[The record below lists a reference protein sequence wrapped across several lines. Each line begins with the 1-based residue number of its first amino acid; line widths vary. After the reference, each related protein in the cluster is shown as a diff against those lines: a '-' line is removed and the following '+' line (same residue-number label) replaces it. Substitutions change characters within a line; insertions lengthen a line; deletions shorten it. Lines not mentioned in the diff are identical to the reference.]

1 MRRVLILPLAALALV
16 VAGAP
21 SRADDK
27 EAIAADEKRLKE
39 LHLASDGPGLVELLK
54 TRAKGEVER
63 KHLEALLKGLEGASL
78 DQRQKA
84 FAELVAIGTP
94 AIPML
99 RLAARDIDNPSLSGQ
114 AKAALRAIEE
124 DPGAVTAA
132 AVRLLG
138 ARRPAGAAQA
148 LLDFLPHSETDQV
161 VEEMKNVLASLA
173 YEKGKPDPVMMK
185 ALSNPH
191 PMRRAAAVTALCAG
205 GIPEPR
211 ETFRKLLADP
221 KPSVRLQAAL
231 ALGRASDQKAVSTLI
246 ALLPDLPMEQVK
258 EIEAF
263 LMELAGELAP
273 KAEITEDTLG
283 REKARDLWAR
293 WWLDTEGPGL
303 IAELTKRTLSEQELG
318 EISALIEKLGDE
330 SFEERESAEIALKKL
345 GAKIIPLLRNAR
357 TSPDLEIRNR
367 SQKTLEAIEMDKT
380 PPLSAITVRLMAL
393 RKPKGGPEAI
403 IAYMPFADDE
413 GMVEELQTALNVMA
427 YDGGKPNP
435 ALLKGLKDAK
445 NPSRR
450 AAAAQALCAGPLT
463 EEVMKLVRLALA
475 DKDPVVRAKTA
486 LALASAKEP
495 EAVPVLI
502 KLVEEGPVEQS
513 LAAEEYL
520 MKVGRD
526 AGPKDLPD
534 GDENRKKRAAA
545 WSKWWDANKD
555 KAVLVSAK
563 APFEDGGGR
572 LAVMAVQDN
581 RTGMTKLVVVDAK
594 SEVKHTI
601 TAINY
606 PNHASLSGKDRL
618 VVCDPNMGRVCEIDF
633 KGKVLWSKPMGN
645 QQSIHKLRNGQ
656 VFVSTRNEL
665 IWLDGKQNEVRKITR
680 PGYDIVS
687 ARAFEDGT
695 VSVLTQQGN
704 LVRYGRDGKQL
715 SSVTLDAGMGVGGIR
730 RVRFPNGIHA
740 LFNRDGS
747 VIVPEY
753 YTSKVRAFGKDG
765 KERWSATV
773 PNPWSVATNPNG
785 GLTVATRSG
794 NTLYELDRNGKEGKR
809 VSVADGIPLFYDRR

>member
-1 MRRVLILPLAALALV
+1 MRRLLILPLAALALAV
-16 VAGAP
+16 MTAP
-21 SRADDK
+21 GRADDR
-27 EAIAADEKRLKE
+27 EAIDADEKRLKE
-39 LHLASDGPGLVELLK
+39 VFLETDGASLVGLLK
-54 TRAKGEVER
+54 TRASGEVRRER
-63 KHLEALLKGLEGASL
+63 LEELLKGLQDTDLSK
-78 DQRQKA
+78 RQKA
-84 FAELVAIGTP
+84 FAGLVAIGTP

-99 RLAARDIDNPSLSGQ
+99 RMAAREIDTPELSAQ

-124 DPGAVTAA
+124 DPGALTAA
-132 AVRLLG
+132 AIRLLG
-138 ARRPAGAAQA
+138 ARRPAGAARA
-148 LLDFLPHSETDQV
+148 ILDFLPHAETDQV
-161 VEEMKNVLASLA
+161 LDEMKNVLASLA
-173 YEKGKPDPVMMK
+173 YEKGKPDPVVMK
-185 ALSNPH
+185 ALADPH
-191 PMRRAAAVTALCAG
+191 PLRRAAAVTALCAG

-231 ALGRASDQKAVSTLI
+231 ALGRASDPKAVSTLI
-246 ALLPDLPMEQVK
+246 TLLPDLPMEQVK
-258 EIEAF
+258 EIESF
-263 LMELAGELAP
+263 LSDLAGELAP
-273 KAEITEDTLG
+273 KVELTEDTLG

-303 IAELTKRTLSEQELG
+303 IAELTKRTLSEKELE
-318 EISALIEKLGDE
+318 EISGLIEKLGDE
-330 SFEERESAEIALKKL
+330 SFEEREKAETALRKM

-520 MKVGRD
+520 VKLGRD

-555 KAVLVSAK
+555 KVAMI
-563 APFEDGGGR
+563 DR
-572 LAVMAVQDN
+572 LAPTSRGAYKGITLLVQANNNQIQELDKDLKTVRWTMTGLMNPWDCQALPGN
-581 RTGMTKLVVVDAK
+581 RYLIAEYNGQRVTERDKDGKILWEKRVPSWPMSAERMRNGRTFITCRNLLIECDKSGKELWKLERPHDIYSARRLPSGDVVV
-594 SEVKHTI
+594 I
-601 TAINY
+601 TTN
-606 PNHASLSGKDRL
+606 R
-618 VVCDPNMGRVCEIDF
+618 
-633 KGKVLWSKPMGN
+633 
-645 QQSIHKLRNGQ
+645 Q
-656 VFVSTRNEL
+656 V
-665 IWLDGKQNEVRKITR
+665 I
-680 PGYDIVS
+680 
-687 ARAFEDGT
+687 
-695 VSVLTQQGN
+695 
-704 LVRYGRDGKQL
+704 RY
-715 SSVTLDAGMGVGGIR
+715 
-730 RVRFPNGIHA
+730 
-740 LFNRDGS
+740 
-747 VIVPEY
+747 
-753 YTSKVRAFGKDG
+753 GKDG
-765 KERWSATV
+765 KEKSQFMV
-773 PNPWSVATNPNG
+773 PEIMFNQNEILDNG
-785 GLTVATRSG
+785 NVIIPLGWRNTVAEYDGKGKEVWRSTAVMQASHGVRLPNG
-794 NTLYELDRNGKEGKR
+794 NTLITSQNWPNKVVEVTKDGKQVNEYSTNTYVFR
-809 VSVADGIPLFYDRR
+809 ARRY